1 MSEMDYK
8 RLMSLASAEIQKL
21 KAQLGA
27 LERDQQE
34 PIAILGMSCRF
45 PGDVKN
51 PRMFWDL
58 LRNGVDGVIDVTNQ
72 RGWSMDD
79 FYDPDPAVKGKI
91 NTRAQG
97 LVSDVDL
104 FDAEF
109 FGIAPKEAERLDPQ
123 QRLLLEVTWETLE
136 MAGYAPDK
144 LGGSNTGVFLG
155 ASFADYATLQV
166 AAGGM
171 DEMSAYDGTGNAL
184 SVAAGRLSYFFGL
197 QGPCMS
203 VDTAC
208 SSSLIAISRAVQ
220 SLRTRECDTALSGGV
235 SLILSPMN
243 SIIFSTARMLS
254 TDGRCKTFDA
264 DANGYVRGEGVG
276 MIYLKRLSDALRDND
291 NILALIRG
299 VATNQDGR
307 SQGLTAPNEIAQEAV
322 IRKALENGGIH
333 PHEVTYVEAHGT
345 GTSLG
350 DPIEMQAIG
359 AAYCEDRG
367 SENPLWVGSAK
378 TNLGHM
384 ETAAGVGGL
393 IKTVLC
399 LQHAQIPPHLHFKTP
414 SPYIAWDKW
423 PVKIPTALE
432 SWDGADRD
440 AVDCANA
447 GVNSVERVRLGAVS
461 SFGFGGSNAHIV
473 LEQAPPVRAR
483 EAFTERP
490 MHVLTLSARNEKA
503 LKELAGKYAQFIEDS
518 VSDERATPL
527 GDICYTAN
535 SGRGSFDM
543 RVALTA
549 HDRSAAVQALRA
561 LETQGMAFTHSGAC
575 IAEAER
581 ATLKAGWLING
592 EGVPSP
598 MLELHCV
605 AYRNALQQVTTALQE
620 HLALADHKPG
630 EAALPTRSAVWA
642 DRSAEWADV
651 LGFAHGWALA
661 ETWRSLGVKSARMVG
676 VGSGEYIVAV
686 QVGVMSLNDA
696 ARLVCARHQVLTGA
710 GRELFSQALADVSL
724 QRARTSVIAG
734 LSGQASRDEMVA
746 PAYWLK
752 HLDATADVQT
762 AFVTLQNS
770 GINVFLE
777 IGTGTSL
784 LSQGGARLE
793 GQVAIAT
800 APEGAESLSALL
812 LAAGRLWCAG
822 IDIDWKSLEQGYDRR
837 KLDLP
842 TYPFQRKR
850 FWAKNAVAPSEGM
863 AADKFAA
870 FRTPG
875 EGGAPRRSAASNWYY
890 ELNWKPAELH
900 ATQPLPKQIVVLLD
914 QNESLLPLVDAL
926 RATGVVVTTAVQ
938 GSQFNVNGSMLSFDR
953 RDPAQWVQFWGHLRT
968 LSVATDHVVWGGA
981 LDAMTSAPNAADL
994 ETTLHETLLLAQS
1007 LALAGMLKTPRLWL
1021 ITRNAVGLDLPAERI
1036 ALSQSALLGMAR
1048 VFAYEVMDAKVS
1060 RVDLDD
1066 ATPATVLAG
1075 EFQQAEFEDQL
1086 LYRQGDRRV
1095 ARLQSLSLDDASV
1108 AKPLPVSGEKTYLI
1122 TGGLGGLGIL
1132 FARWLA
1138 GQGARHLVLT
1148 GRSVPGE
1155 AAQKALTDLRA
1166 DGVDV
1171 QVVAADVSLQ
1181 ADVSRLFAQMRS
1193 LPALGGVLHAAGVLD
1208 DGVLTQQNWSRFL
1221 KVLAPKVN
1229 AGWYLHE
1236 ATAALPALDFFVMFS
1251 SIASTLGSPGQ
1262 SNYAAANAFLDAL
1275 AVKRRALGLPA
1286 QVINWGPWSGAGM
1299 ASADKVRARLEK
1311 NSGFGTI
1318 TETAGLQSFNE
1329 LLRAAPVQAA
1339 VVPIDW
1345 SQVQLAAGLMG
1356 ITPPVFLDQLR
1367 SRADGSLGLAG
1378 SAGAELL
1385 EQLQVARPNE
1395 RHKLAIDFLRD
1406 KVQQVMGLDS
1416 RPDIRLPMQELGM
1429 DSLMAVELRNAISH
1443 AMGRAIPVA
1452 VMFDFPTIQKL
1463 AGYLA
1468 EQLAEQV
1475 DASAA
1480 MDGETAS
1487 TDATGVTA
1495 EAETPVVAGP
1505 SAQDV
1510 LARVMASSGAA
1521 QLFAAPAGVAIST
1534 ATPASA
1540 SASHATLLTTAINA
1554 PTEMSTD
1561 ANPMSNAVSPE
1572 QMAAALGWIPAS
1584 GTPEPI
1590 AVIGMACRFP
1600 GGAADPAG
1608 FWKVLSEGIDGVVE
1622 LGTKRWDMEQFYDPD
1637 PQVGGKMY
1645 IRHGGLI
1652 DNVDQFDADFF
1663 SISPR
1668 EATAMDPQQRL
1679 LLETS
1684 WHAIES
1690 AGYTPDELAAS
1701 TPGVYVGI
1709 APNDYSQQMYI
1720 HIDPKDINAHLGTGA
1735 HASMASGRL
1744 SYFLGWQGPCMTID
1758 TACSSSLVAIHNASQ
1773 ALRAGECDA
1782 AIAGG
1787 SNLTLSPLL
1796 NVTLCRAQMLA
1807 PDGHC
1812 KSFDAN
1818 ANGYVRSEGCGIVVL
1833 KRLSVALQDGDNIVA
1848 LIRGSA
1854 INQDGRSQ
1862 GITAPNGPAQE
1873 AVIQRALKNAGV
1885 TPAQVDY
1892 VEAHGTGTRLGDP
1905 IEVLALNNTYG
1916 KAHEPSQPLVI
1927 GAVKS
1932 NIGHCEA
1939 AAGVA
1944 GVIKTILAMQHGQ
1957 IPANLNLNTI
1967 SPYLQYDAAR
1977 MQFAATATPWP
1988 QQAGKPKMAAVSSF
2002 GFSGSNSHAILQEAP
2017 PRSVRVNVIDR
2028 PQHLLTL
2035 SGRSPEA
2042 RSALIA
2048 AYLDFLPQSRE
2059 SLGDIAFT
2067 ASVGRVHHACRAAVV
2082 ASSLE
2087 DLKKKLSLLAEG
2099 KTQVGIAQGQA
2110 NDLDVAFL
2118 FPGQGSQYPGMARA
2132 LYEHSP
2138 AFRREL
2144 DACRDV
2150 LNPLLPQD
2158 LYAVLWGEHSH
2169 LLNQTQFTQPALF
2182 ALEVALANLLRSWG
2196 VTPRVVMGHS
2206 VGEYA
2211 AAYTAG
2217 VFSLEDGARL
2227 IAARGRLMQALPA
2240 GGKMCAIGAPAEMV
2254 EPLVA
2259 AYAGRVSVAAY
2270 NTPTQTVISGVGE
2283 VVDALMRQFAGQG
2296 VEVNPLD
2303 VSHAFHSPLMQP
2315 MLAEFAEVAT
2325 SIRYRKPMMDVVS
2338 NLTGQPER
2346 ERLCAP
2352 DYWIEHVFAPVRFA
2366 EGITRMAGLNP
2377 GAMLEVGPKPVLLGM
2392 ARATLIKPVPMIPCL
2407 RAGQDDWRL
2416 LLGAMGEL
2424 YCLGAEI
2431 DWRVLDADYK
2441 RQRVQVPVYPFQG
2454 KRHWFEES
2462 GDGARALLGAN
2473 FAAKFGDSMKSSA
2486 FPLLGE
2492 RLHLPGSDEI
2502 RFETRYSEQR
2512 PGYLVDHKL
2521 FGTVVVPGASHVS
2534 LFLSAATQVLG
2545 NDRVQLTDT
2554 CFLQPIVLPD
2564 GGKRIVQAVLRKKGA
2579 NQYQADLLSIGA
2591 DQDPMDASL
2600 WITHAT
2606 TTIEAVP
2613 VKEVA
2618 GIPVDVT
2625 DVVATWENGITGAD
2639 FYKQFNDQGYNLG
2652 ESFQWLAN
2660 AWQREGIQT
2669 AVWQMRWPTLPDTA
2683 TDYRLYPSLI
2693 DACFQSLAGCDVE
2706 GNERNTGDEIYI
2718 PFSVADLRL
2727 VRTPQPGDAL
2737 WVYASLRPREGD
2749 DRRSTTGDILL
2760 FDGEGRMVAEL
2771 IGVESR
2777 LASRSALSS
2786 NLRKDLLNDCMY
2798 ELQWKPQQVE
2808 NAGPLDE
2815 GQWLILMDS
2824 RGVGEALAEQLEE
2837 QGRSVQ
2843 RVSVDTFLVGIK
2855 SAAGSDSLVDAG
2867 AFEGMLKGYFP
2878 TETGCAGIV
2887 HLWALNG
2894 YTDAADWRA
2903 AQTLI
2908 TGSTLALMSA
2918 LTRLAWRQTP
2928 RVWLAT
2934 EAAQTPFAEGVVDP
2948 HQTAQWGLAR
2958 VFAMEHAEFR
2968 TVRVDLDPTEP
2979 GSTSAARVFAELS
2992 ASGGEQREDQVMYR
3006 DGARY
3011 VARLARSRAARHPL
3025 TAAQALT
3032 VKVPVGGLLDKLA
3045 PTPVERREPGE
3056 NEIEI
3061 EVRATSLNFRDVLN
3075 ALGMFREYAEQM
3087 GLNLSEFPLG
3097 FDCAGVVR
3105 KVGPGV
3111 TAFQPGDAVVAG
3123 AYNALSTHVVAH
3135 QGWVWKKPKQL
3146 SFEQAAAIPTVF
3158 MTAWHA
3164 LAVLAKVK
3172 AGDKVLIHAAAGGVG
3187 QAALQVALNLGAEVY
3202 ATASPGKWAYLLG
3215 KGVKAVFNS
3224 RVADFADGLLAV
3236 TGGHGVDVVLNSFNG
3251 DFIPESLKA
3260 LHPDGRFIEIGKI
3273 GVWSAAQMAEARSD
3287 VDYHLFDVAEATR
3300 TSGFIV
3306 YLEAFGEVMQ
3316 RYERGEL
3323 QALPVQVFGLDHLTD
3338 AFRHL
3343 QSGRNVGKVV
3353 VSMPL
3358 PVAEN
3363 IAIAG
3368 DRSYLITGG
3377 LGSLGLRLADWLIE
3391 RGARDIVL
3399 TSRRAPADAVAARI
3413 EAMRAR
3419 GANVDVAC
3427 YDVADPQQ
3435 ARALMAHVKEL
3446 HAPLAGVV
3454 HAAGVL
3460 DDGMILQQNWDRF
3473 QHVYAPKFGAWTLHE
3488 ETRDLALDFFCSFSS
3503 LASLLGSPS
3512 QSNYA
3517 AANAYLDGLTQLRRS
3532 QGLPAIAFNWGPWA
3546 DGGMAANSTVENRFA
3561 SGSGIGYLSS
3571 ERGLLAFE
3579 RWLPRQGQ
3587 FGVMVMDWVKVA
3599 QSMGANQ
3606 LPALLSDVA
3615 SKVESRDN
3623 AALLQIAEQF
3633 RAALFGCDPSE
3644 RQGLMIDFICERIAS
3659 LLGYDSGHVID
3670 PRQPLQQLGLDSLMA
3685 VELRN
3690 VVNTMIGRSLPA
3702 TLLFK
3707 YPSVSALT
3715 GYLVREIFPEHD
3727 QELAAELGTSQDVP
3741 VAAKPKP
3748 VRGRGGPASAVD
3760 EIDIASLSDEDAALL
3775 LAQSL
3780 DSLRETET

>member
-21 KAQLGA
+21 QARLGA

-51 PRMFWDL
+51 PEMFWDL
-58 LRNGVDGVIDVTNQ
+58 LRNGVDGVIEVTDQ
-72 RGWSMDD
+72 RGWRMDD

-97 LVSDVDL
+97 LVNDVDL

-136 MAGYAPDK
+136 MAGCAPDK

-171 DEMSAYDGTGNAL
+171 DDMSAYDGTGNAL

-220 SLRTRECDTALSGGV
+220 SLRTRECDSALTGGV

-322 IRKALENGGIH
+322 IRKALENGGID
-333 PHEVTYVEAHGT
+333 PHDVTYVEAHGT
-345 GTSLG
+345 GTPLG

-367 SENPLWVGSAK
+367 DDNTLWVGSAK

-423 PVKIPTALE
+423 PVKIPLALE
-432 SWDGADRD
+432 GWE
-440 AVDCANA
+440 
-447 GVNSVERVRLGAVS
+447 GVEREDSGERVRLGAVS

-473 LEQAPPVRAR
+473 LEQAPPVRVR
-483 EAFTERP
+483 EAFEERP
-490 MHVLTLSARNEKA
+490 VQVLTLSARNEKA
-503 LKELAGKYAQFIEDS
+503 LTALAGKYAQFLEK
-518 VSDERATPL
+518 TPASL
-527 GDICYTAN
+527 GDVCYTAN
-535 SGRGSFDM
+535 SGRGSFDL

-549 HDRSAAVQALRA
+549 HDRSGAVQALRA
-561 LETQGMAFTHSGAC
+561 LEAQGLALDHAGSAV
-575 IAEAER
+575 AEAER
-581 ATLKAGWLING
+581 ATLKTGWLING
-592 EGVPSP
+592 EGLPSP
-598 MLELHCV
+598 LLDQHCG
-605 AYRNALQQVTTALQE
+605 AYRNALQQVMEAL
-620 HLALADHKPG
+620 
-630 EAALPTRSAVWA
+630 SAHMRVDVETLHERA
-642 DRSAEWADV
+642 AEWADV
-651 LGFAHGWALA
+651 LGFAHGFALA
-661 ETWRSLGVKSARMVG
+661 EVWRSLGVKAARMVG
-676 VGSGEYIVAV
+676 VGSGEYVVAV
-686 QVGVMSLNDA
+686 LVGVMRLDDA

-710 GRELFSQALADVSL
+710 SRDVFATALAGISL
-724 QRARTSVIAG
+724 QRARTSVIAAR
-734 LSGQASRDEMVA
+734 SGQASRDELAA
-746 PAYWLK
+746 PAYWQQQ
-752 HLDATADVQT
+752 LDASADLQAV
-762 AFVTLQNS
+762 FVTLQNS

-777 IGTGTSL
+777 IGTGTPL
-784 LSQGGARLE
+784 LQQGGSRLD
-793 GQVAIAT
+793 GQVAVASEAQAT
-800 APEGAESLSALL
+800 DSLAALL
-812 LAAGRLWCAG
+812 LAAGRLWCG
-822 IDIDWKSLEQGYDRR
+822 GLDIDWAALEQGYDRR

-850 FWAKNAVAPSEGM
+850 FWARNAVAPGEAS
-863 AADKFAA
+863 AAKFAA

-875 EGGAPRRSAASNWYY
+875 DGGAARRSASANWYY
-890 ELNWKPAELH
+890 ELAWKPAELQ
-900 ATQPLPKQIVVLLD
+900 ATQALPRHVLVVLD
-914 QNESLLPLVDAL
+914 KAESLMPLVGAL
-926 RATGVVVTTAVQ
+926 RAAGVTVTTATVGMQFDAQ
-938 GSQFNVNGSMLSFDR
+938 GASLRFNR
-953 RDPAQWVQFWGHLRT
+953 RDPAQWAQFWSYLRSLPQAVEHL
-968 LSVATDHVVWGGA
+968 VWGGA
-981 LDAMTSAPNAADL
+981 LDATASAPGEAGL

-1007 LALAGMLKTPRLWL
+1007 LGLAGLLKTPRVWL
-1021 ITRNAVGLDLPAERI
+1021 VTRNAVGLELPAERM
-1036 ALSQSALLGMAR
+1036 ALNQSALLGMAR

-1066 ATPATVLAG
+1066 ATPTTVLAG
-1075 EFQQAEFEDQL
+1075 ELQQAEFEDQL
-1086 LYRQGDRRV
+1086 LYRQSGRRV
-1095 ARLQSLSLDDASV
+1095 ARLQSLSLDETAV
-1108 AKPLPVSGEKTYLI
+1108 ARPLPVNDGKTYLI

-1138 GQGARHLVLT
+1138 GQGARHLVLS
-1148 GRSVPGE
+1148 GRSAPGE
-1155 AAQKALTDLRA
+1155 AAQQALAELRSQ
-1166 DGVDV
+1166 GVAV
-1171 QVVAADVSLQ
+1171 HVVAADVSLQ
-1181 ADVSRLFAQMRS
+1181 ADVSRLFAQLRS

-1208 DGVLTQQNWSRFL
+1208 DGVLAQQNWSRFQ

-1236 ATAALPALDFFVMFS
+1236 ATATLPALDFFVMFS

-1329 LLRAAPVQAA
+1329 LLRAAPVHAA

-1367 SRADGSLGLAG
+1367 ARTDSQLGQPG

-1385 EQLQVARPNE
+1385 EQLQRARANE

-1406 KVQQVMGLDS
+1406 KVQQVMGLDA

-1429 DSLMAVELRNAISH
+1429 DSLMAVELRNAVSH
-1443 AMGRAIPVA
+1443 AMGRALPVA

-1468 EQLAEQV
+1468 GQVETGDSADDAAGAE
-1475 DASAA
+1475 
-1480 MDGETAS
+1480 
-1487 TDATGVTA
+1487 ATGMDA
-1495 EAETPVVAGP
+1495 DTPATGA

-1510 LARVMASSGAA
+1510 LARVMASAGAA
-1521 QLFAAPAGVAIST
+1521 QLFAAPVPLETVSVA
-1534 ATPASA
+1534 ANVASA
-1540 SASHATLLTTAINA
+1540 NDASTNGAALSSSSNVPSNLSSNIPSNIPTAAGNA
-1554 PTEMSTD
+1554 PMTNTLSVD
-1561 ANPMSNAVSPE
+1561 A
-1572 QMAAALGWIPAS
+1572 MAAALGWTPAT

-1709 APNDYSQQMYI
+1709 APNDYSQQLYI

-1833 KRLSVALQDGDNIVA
+1833 KRLSSALRDGDNIVA

-1905 IEVLALNNTYG
+1905 IEVLALSNTYG
-1916 KAHEPSQPLVI
+1916 KAHEPGQPLVI

-1957 IPANLNLNTI
+1957 IPANLNLNSI

-1988 QQAGKPKMAAVSSF
+1988 QQPGKPKMAAVSSF

-2017 PRSVRVNVIDR
+2017 PRQVRANPVER
-2028 PQHLLTL
+2028 PQHLLIL

-2042 RSALIA
+2042 RNALIG
-2048 AYLDFLPQSRE
+2048 AYLDYLPHTRE
-2059 SLGDIAFT
+2059 MLGDIAFT

-2082 ASSLE
+2082 AGSLD
-2087 DLKKKLSLLAEG
+2087 DLKKKLGLLAEG
-2099 KTQVGIAQGQA
+2099 KTQAGIAQGQA
-2110 NDLDVAFL
+2110 SDLDVAFL

-2169 LLNQTQFTQPALF
+2169 LLNQTRFTQPALF

-2240 GGKMCAIGAPAEMV
+2240 GGKMCAIGAPADLV

-2259 AYAGRVSVAAY
+2259 AHAGRVSVAAY

-2296 VEVNPLD
+2296 IEVNPLD

-2315 MLAEFAEVAT
+2315 MLAEFADVAT
-2325 SIRYRKPMMDVVS
+2325 SIRYRKPLLDVVS

-2346 ERLCAP
+2346 ERLCTP
-2352 DYWIEHVFAPVRFA
+2352 DYWVEHVFAPVRFA

-2392 ARATLIKPVPMIPCL
+2392 ARATLIKPLPMIPCL

-2416 LLGAMGEL
+2416 LLGAIGEL

-2431 DWRVLDADYK
+2431 DWRALDADYA
-2441 RQRVQVPVYPFQG
+2441 RQRVPVPVYPFQG

-2473 FAAKFGDSMKSSA
+2473 FDKFGAGRLGDGMKASA

-2545 NDRVQLTDT
+2545 NERVQLTDT

-2579 NQYQADLLSIGA
+2579 TQYQAELLSIGA
-2591 DQDPMDASL
+2591 DQDPADASL

-2606 TTIEAVP
+2606 TTIETVP
-2613 VKEVA
+2613 VKDAADV
-2618 GIPVDVT
+2618 PVNLDDVL
-2625 DVVATWENGITGAD
+2625 AHWEHGVTGAD

-2652 ESFQWLAN
+2652 ESFQWLADG
-2660 AWQREGIQT
+2660 WQRAGIQT
-2669 AVWQMRWPTLPDTA
+2669 AVWQMRWPTLPDSA

-2727 VRTPQPGDAL
+2727 ARTPQPGDAL
-2737 WVYASLRPREGD
+2737 WVYSSLRPREGD
-2749 DRRSTTGDILL
+2749 DRRSTTGDIVL
-2760 FDGEGRMVAEL
+2760 FDAEGRVIAEL

-2777 LASRSALSS
+2777 LASRAALSS

-2808 NAGPLDE
+2808 SAGPLDQ
-2815 GQWLILMDS
+2815 GQWLILMDAQ
-2824 RGVGEALAEQLEE
+2824 GVGEALAEQLEE

-2843 RVSVDTFLVGIK
+2843 RVCVDAF
-2855 SAAGSDSLVDAG
+2855 AAGSTERIVDAD
-2867 AFEGMLKGYFP
+2867 AYEALLNRCFP
-2878 TETGCAGIV
+2878 GESGCAGIV

-2894 YTDAADWRA
+2894 YADAADWRA

-2908 TGSTLALMSA
+2908 TGSSMALMRA

-2928 RVWLAT
+2928 RLWLAT
-2934 EAAQTPFAEGVVDP
+2934 AAAQTPFADGAVDP

-2968 TVRVDLDPTEP
+2968 TVRLDLDPTEP
-2979 GSTSAARVFAELS
+2979 ASTSAARVFAELS
-2992 ASGGEQREDQVMYR
+2992 ANGGEQREDQVLYR

-3011 VARLARSRAARHPL
+3011 VARLARSRAARLPL
-3025 TAAQALT
+3025 AAGQALT

-3045 PTPVERREPGE
+3045 PTPVERREPGD

-3061 EVRATSLNFRDVLN
+3061 EVRATALNFRDVLN
-3075 ALGMFREYAEQM
+3075 ALGMFREYAEKM

-3097 FDCAGVVR
+3097 FDCAGVVC

-3123 AYNALSTHVVAH
+3123 AYNALSTHVIAH
-3135 QGWVWKKPKQL
+3135 QGWVWKKPQQL

-3158 MTAWHA
+3158 MTAWQA

-3260 LHPDGRFIEIGKI
+3260 LHADGRFVEIGKI
-3273 GVWSAAQMAEARSD
+3273 GVWSTEQMAEARPD

-3300 TSGFIV
+3300 TSDFMI
-3306 YLEAFGEVMQ
+3306 YLNAFGEVMQ

-3323 QALPVQVFGLDHLTD
+3323 QAMPVQVFGLDHLTD

-3353 VSMPL
+3353 VAMPA
-3358 PVAEN
+3358 PSADSV
-3363 IAIAG
+3363 AIAG

-3377 LGSLGLRLADWLIE
+3377 LGSLGLRLAEWLIE

-3399 TSRRAPADAVAARI
+3399 SSRRAPADAVAARI

-3427 YDVADPQQ
+3427 HDVADPQQ
-3435 ARALMAHVKEL
+3435 ARALMAHIKAQHE
-3446 HAPLAGVV
+3446 PLAGVV

-3460 DDGMILQQNWDRF
+3460 DDGMILQQDWARF

-3488 ETRDLALDFFCSFSS
+3488 ETRELALDFFCSFSS

-3546 DGGMAANSTVENRFA
+3546 DGGMAASSTVENRFA

-3587 FGVMVMDWVKVA
+3587 FGVMVMDWPKVA
-3599 QSMGANQ
+3599 QSMGTSE

-3615 SKVESRDN
+3615 SRVESRDN

-3727 QELAAELGTSQDVP
+3727 QELAAELGTSHDTP
-3741 VAAKPKP
+3741 VAARPKP
-3748 VRGRGGPASAVD
+3748 ARGRAGRGSVAV
-3760 EIDIASLSDEDAALL
+3760 EVDIASLSDEDAALL

-3780 DSLRETET
+3780 DGLRETEA